1 MKIQKDIHSCGVM
14 AVLNATKALG
24 LNITEAQ
31 VRAHTATVEDGTTEH
46 GIKNALERLG
56 LDCQDLK
63 ALKGEEFLNVWSKVS
78 SGAAA
83 ILSVEDHRHWVTVIG
98 VNGEDK
104 EMRVIVF
111 DSWDSKANQA
121 ESGVQVC
128 TERQLKRWWK
138 SKTGEYYGI
147 VVKRPKK

>member
-31 VRAHTATVEDGTTEH
+31 VRAHTATVEDGTTEF

-56 LDCQDLK
+56 LFHEDLVSV
-63 ALKGEEFLNVWSKVS
+63 KGEEFLNVWAKVS
-78 SGAAA
+78 DGAAV
-83 ILSVEDHRHWVTVIG
+83 ILSVEDYRHWVTVIG
-98 VNGEDK
+98 TIGDN
-104 EMRVIVF
+104 RVLVF
-111 DSWDSKANQA
+111 DPWNSKANQA

-128 TERQLKRWWK
+128 NERQLKRWWK
-138 SKTGEYYGI
+138 SSKGEFYGI
-147 VVKRPKK
+147 IVRRTKR